1 MPTLITVQI
10 KTQLKSSA
18 LKTDVRTQTIK
29 STVSILEYGVVN
41 GDGHLPV
48 DPAIQGSRFRPV
60 LSGAVTTDSPFF
72 CKQQCELWLLIHLR
86 DMLTLEN

>member
-29 STVSILEYGVVN
+29 STVSILEYGAVN
-41 GDGHLPV
+41 GAGHLPV
-48 DPAIQGSRFRPV
+48 DPVIQGSRFRPV
-60 LSGAVTTDSPFF
+60 LSGAVTTDSLFF
-72 CKQQCELWLLIHLR
+72 LLQTT
-86 DMLTLEN
+86 M